1 MLLSAIKENDNNETR
16 VSISPESVKLFSRLG
31 FEVIIEN
38 GAGETS
44 GYQNSNYEEAG
55 AKIVTR
61 SECLKADVCLCVRMP
76 STDDINNLK
85 SNSLLIGILN
95 PYENKSEF
103 SNLNKNKISS
113 CCMELIPR
121 ISRAQSMDV
130 LSSQANLAGYRSVID
145 AAEQFGKAFPMMMT
159 AAGTVAAAKV
169 LIVGAGVAGLQAIA
183 TAKRMGAI
191 VFATDVRMA
200 SKEQVE
206 SLGGKF
212 LTVEGAE
219 NLEKTLE
226 SIKEKDLKI
235 TRIQDALNRK
245 DSVTFALVT
254 SLKKEIGI
262 NDPDIEVN
270 VDKAVVFISLSDKL
284 LFKSGSYQVS
294 ERAKEILGKV
304 ATVVNGKPDFECMV
318 EGHTDNLTYK
328 AGGVLLDNW
337 DLSVK
342 RATSIVRVL
351 KDLDVNPSR
360 LIAAGRSYFD
370 PLVDNDTAENRSIN
384 RRTRIIIM
392 PKIDQFY
399 DMIEKEMQ
407 SFSN

>member
-1 MLLSAIKENDNNETR
+1 MKKTLLLCLSLIIMSSCVSKKEYTSLENRHKKTQDLLNTAT
-16 VSISPESVKLFSRLG
+16 VKLNTCLEDKTTAEALVSAYLNQ
-31 FEVIIEN
+31 I
-38 GAGETS
+38 ADLKK
-44 GYQNSNYEEAG
+44 QNSQLFNQSQDY
-55 AKIVTR
+55 
-61 SECLKADVCLCVRMP
+61 L
-76 STDDINNLK
+76 
-85 SNSLLIGILN
+85 
-95 PYENKSEF
+95 
-103 SNLNKNKISS
+103 
-113 CCMELIPR
+113 EL
-121 ISRAQSMDV
+121 
-130 LSSQANLAGYRSVID
+130 
-145 AAEQFGKAFPMMMT
+145 
-159 AAGTVAAAKV
+159 
-169 LIVGAGVAGLQAIA
+169 
-183 TAKRMGAI
+183 TAK
-191 VFATDVRMA
+191 
-200 SKEQVE
+200 
-206 SLGGKF
+206 
-212 LTVEGAE
+212 GAE

-235 TRIQDALNRK
+235 NRIQDALNRK

-284 LFKSGSYQVS
+284 LFESGSYIVS

-318 EGHTDNLTYK
+318 EGHTDNVSYN
-328 AGGVLLDNW
+328 GNGVLLDNW

-351 KDLDVNPSR
+351 QELDVSSSR
-360 LIAAGRSYFD
+360 LIAAGRSYFN
-370 PLVDNDTAENRSIN
+370 PLVENDTPENRSIN

-407 SFSN
+407 SLSN